1 MPYLIFFKPHREV
14 QKGTS
19 SFTAVS
25 NFEAQLEISHD
36 CPYCRFTEKHP
47 GSTITA
53 WTNEVMH
60 VAVIESDDPSTL
72 DDYQDGFR
80 EYLPFAHVS
89 RQRGRL
95 EIAYG
100 AEHADPSSVIHL
112 IALNGCIW
120 TQPNVTRDGWESYR
134 IFSFSHENI
143 VRLVE
148 SIKGMGG
155 EVRIRSIRPVDLPCF
170 CSDMLV
176 PAENILAGLTDKQVE
191 MLCEAFSLGYFD
203 QPAKVTADELARRAG
218 VSRSTFTEHL
228 RKAEGKVMTNLY
240 PVLRLACKRD
250 LTGKKIE

>member
-1 MPYLIFFKPHREV
+1 M
-14 QKGTS
+14 T
-19 SFTAVS
+19 

-36 CPYCRFTEKHP
+36 CPYCRFTKKHP
-47 GSTITA
+47 DSTITA

-60 VAVIESDDPSTL
+60 VAIIESDNQATL

-100 AEHADPSSVIHL
+100 AEHADPSSVIHM
-112 IALNGCIW
+112 IAISGCIY
-120 TQPNVTRDGWESYR
+120 TQPNVTKDGWESYR
-134 IFSFSHENI
+134 IFSFSQENI
-143 VRLVE
+143 VSLID
-148 SIKGMGG
+148 SIKAMGG
-155 EVRIRSIRPVDLPCF
+155 QVRIKSLRPVELPCF

-176 PAENILAGLTDKQVE
+176 PAESLLAGLTDKQVE

-203 QPAKVTADELARRAG
+203 QPAKVTADELAKRAG

-228 RKAEGKVMTNLY
+228 RKAEGKVMTNFFPILK
-240 PVLRLACKRD
+240 LACKRD
-250 LTGKKIE
+250 APRKQDRGCDEKCSEGNKE